1 MKNSD
6 FIQMTQCNIHSIKF
20 PVDNVKEVFI
30 VNFKLDEHLKIRS
43 MRFTEYADVA
53 RQLNGTR
60 EAHKHAI
67 LTEYLEGQLNALL
80 KIAGATVLEF
90 TGETKLESFV

>member
-1 MKNSD
+1 MPKIVPNTD
-6 FIQMTQCNIHSIKF
+6 
-20 PVDNVKEVFI
+20 KEW
-30 VNFKLDEHLKIRS
+30 RQ
-43 MRFTEYADVA
+43 VA
-53 RQLNGTR
+53 EAHQLNGTR

-80 KIAGATVLEF
+80 KIVSATALEF